1 MERGNT
7 KHGPLRDEE
16 LAHETEPM
24 LRGAPQRAHAEEWR
38 EVEPLDGADPVVA
51 RPEGARPKPTVRN
64 IELRSELARTLTR
77 DAFPADRDAL
87 TDRLADADASLDLV
101 GRVAGLPAGHRF
113 DDVHEVLEALGINSP
128 ETRPEQH

>member
-7 KHGPLRDEE
+7 KHGPLHDEE

-38 EVEPLDGADPVVA
+38 EAEPLDGADPVVA
-51 RPEGARPKPTVRN
+51 RPEGTRPQPAGRD

-77 DAFPADRDAL
+77 DAFPADGDAL
-87 TDRLADADASLDLV
+87 SDRLADADASPDLV
-101 GRVAGLPAGHRF
+101 GRVAGLPAGHQF